1 MCCGCA
7 GWQPSGTRDTP
18 LISCIY
24 LLVWETGAV
33 GENMG
38 EGIQV
43 LYGVYVYVQVWAC
56 LLCMVLLWKELSP
69 GFSIYIFINHRSH
82 WEGGIEESFKCK
94 HAFSACTQHAWQSL
108 TDPLQ
113 YTSHYT
119 LPPTH
124 TTCSSDCLPGRPDSG
139 QLIFSSTHRSIN
151 TKTPH
156 YSGLMQNNPGK
167 QVRCVTIQATFS
179 SYSLVWTRRPLC
191 IPLFHL
197 YLLSFSLQA
206 ANWSDTLKGR
216 FRA

>member
-1 MCCGCA
+1 MCRVAAQRDSWHAFDILCLSPCLGDWGCGRKYGRGNPSAVWCVCICA
-7 GWQPSGTRDTP
+7 SV
-18 LISCIY
+18 S
-24 LLVWETGAV
+24 VSAV
-33 GENMG
+33 YME
-38 EGIQV
+38 
-43 LYGVYVYVQVWAC
+43 
-56 LLCMVLLWKELSP
+56 LLWKELSL

-94 HAFSACTQHAWQSL
+94 HAFSACTQPARQTP
-108 TDPLQ
+108 TDSLQ

-139 QLIFSSTHRSIN
+139 HLIFSSTHRSIN
-151 TKTPH
+151 TKSSH

-179 SYSLVWTRRPLC
+179 SYSLVRTRRPLC

-197 YLLSFSLQA
+197 YLLSVSLEA
-206 ANWSDTLKGR
+206 TNWSDTLRGR